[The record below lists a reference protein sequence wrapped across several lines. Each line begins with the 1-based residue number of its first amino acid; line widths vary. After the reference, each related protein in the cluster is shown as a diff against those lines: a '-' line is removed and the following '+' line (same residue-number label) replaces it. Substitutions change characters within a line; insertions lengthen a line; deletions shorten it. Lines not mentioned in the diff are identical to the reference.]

1 MAYYLNYTT
10 VEGTRMAKINTQEIK
25 NKIIKIAK
33 KYGIDP
39 KLALAVA
46 KQESGY
52 NPRAKSHAGAMGVF
66 QLMPATAKG
75 LGVKDAYN
83 VDQNIEGGIKYLKQ
97 MLHQNNGNTALA
109 LAAYNA
115 GQGNVNKYKGVPP
128 FKETRH
134 YVKTI
139 LNSVGTMNDNPT
151 GAAARLEGEVSNTSN
166 RGGDRTVMADGTNTL
181 KDYMLQQR
189 DYNKAPFV
197 DEARAVQTPYG
208 LALAKFRNGLLSY
221 RDLATQFPTE
231 VAEDGITPNM
241 TPSVFTAKEE
251 ELRNPIA
258 PDIDYNTLREIS
270 ESEDKRIQ
278 DYLRQAQA
286 NRIAQTEAQYA
297 DYQKAILD
305 NPRLKQSGYY
315 INPER
320 ARRSAIGTA
329 GIGQDTYI
337 AGQNA
342 EWMAN
347 QSNAVGMPYD
357 QYMAAQDAIYKNNL
371 TMLQKKMDDLNKL
384 QQQGAITDRQYL
396 QSRKGLTDAVAALQ
410 QEYVKGNLDYQKGV
424 ATKMLENQGKIDEQL
439 IKNYGDI
446 YVQGQKNVG
455 DLATGAMADT
465 TNRQKANL
473 DAVAGDIGNQ
483 RNYNA
488 SIYSSDVNRYRGELE
503 SQDRNAKLQ
512 QEADQFNMLQN
523 LRDAQA
529 KYYSSMGDAYAGYA
543 GTLGGNAGG
552 TPALTQ
558 RNPNAGL
565 FTLDGLIGR
574 Q

>member
-1 MAYYLNYTT
+1 
-10 VEGTRMAKINTQEIK
+10 MAKINTQEIK

-33 KYGIDP
+33 KYGVDP

-151 GAAARLEGEVSNTSN
+151 GAAAQLEGEVSNTSN
-166 RGGDRTVMADGTNTL
+166 SGGDRTVMADGTNTL

-189 DYNKAPFV
+189 DYNQAPFV

-258 PDIDYNTLREIS
+258 PDIDYNTLRELN

-286 NRIAQTEAQYA
+286 NQIAQMEAQYA

-315 INPER
+315 VNPER

-329 GIGQDTYI
+329 GIGQDTYL

-396 QSRKGLTDAVAALQ
+396 QSRKGLTEAVAALQ

-473 DAVAGDIGNQ
+473 DAVTGDIGNQ

-488 SIYSSDVNRYRGELE
+488 SIYGSDVNRYRGELE

-512 QEADQFNMLQN
+512 QEANQFNMLQN

-529 KYYSSMGDAYAGYA
+529 KYYSGMGDAYAGYA

>member
-1 MAYYLNYTT
+1 
-10 VEGTRMAKINTQEIK
+10 MAKINTQEIK

-52 NPRAKSHAGAMGVF
+52 NPRAKSHVGAMGVF

-75 LGVKDAYN
+75 LGVKDAYD

-151 GAAARLEGEVSNTSN
+151 GAAAQLEGEVSNTSN

-181 KDYMLQQR
+181 KNYMLQQR
-189 DYNKAPFV
+189 DYNQAPFV

-208 LALAKFRNGLLSY
+208 LALAKFRNGLLGY
-221 RDLATQFPTE
+221 RDLAAQFPTE

-241 TPSVFTAKEE
+241 IPSVFTAKEE

-258 PDIDYNTLREIS
+258 PDIDYNTLRELN

-286 NRIAQTEAQYA
+286 NQIAQMETQYA

-329 GIGQDTYI
+329 GIGQDTYL

-396 QSRKGLTDAVAALQ
+396 QSRKGLTDAVAGLQ

-455 DLATGAMADT
+455 NLATGAMADT
-465 TNRQKANL
+465 TDRQKANL
-473 DAVAGDIGNQ
+473 AAVAGDIGNQ

-488 SIYSSDVNRYRGELE
+488 SIYGSDVNRYRGELE
-503 SQDRNAKLQ
+503 SQDRNTKLQ
-512 QEADQFNMLQN
+512 QETDQFNMLQN

-529 KYYSSMGDAYAGYA
+529 KYYSGMGDAYAGYA

>member
-10 VEGTRMAKINTQEIK
+10 VEGTRMVKINTQEIK

-52 NPRAKSHAGAMGVF
+52 NPHAKSHAGAMGVF

-115 GQGNVNKYKGVPP
+115 GQSNVNKYKGVPP

-134 YVKTI
+134 YVKTV

-151 GAAARLEGEVSNTSN
+151 GAAAQLEGKVSNTSN
-166 RGGDRTVMADGTNTL
+166 RGGDGTVMADGTNAL

-189 DYNKAPFV
+189 DYNNAPFV

-221 RDLATQFPTE
+221 RDLAAQFPTE

-251 ELRNPIA
+251 ELRTPVA

-329 GIGQDTYI
+329 GIGQDTYL

-342 EWMAN
+342 EWMAK

-396 QSRKGLTDAVAALQ
+396 QSRKGLTEAVAALQ
-410 QEYVKGNLDYQKGV
+410 QEYVKGNLDYQKSV

-529 KYYSSMGDAYAGYA
+529 KYYSGMGDAYAGYA

>member
-151 GAAARLEGEVSNTSN
+151 GAAAQLEGEVSNTSN
-166 RGGDRTVMADGTNTL
+166 RGGDGTVMADGTNAL

-189 DYNKAPFV
+189 DYNNAPFV

-221 RDLATQFPTE
+221 RDVATQFPTE

-251 ELRNPIA
+251 ELRNPVA

-329 GIGQDTYI
+329 GIGQDTYL

-396 QSRKGLTDAVAALQ
+396 QSRKGLTEAVTALQ

-543 GTLGGNAGG
+543 GNLGGNAGG

>member
-33 KYGIDP
+33 KYGINP

-83 VDQNIEGGIKYLKQ
+83 VDQNIEGGIRYLKQ

-151 GAAARLEGEVSNTSN
+151 GAAAQLEGEVSNTSN
-166 RGGDRTVMADGTNTL
+166 RGGDGTVMADGTNTL

-251 ELRNPIA
+251 ELRNPVA

-286 NRIAQTEAQYA
+286 NQIAQTEAQYA

-329 GIGQDTYI
+329 GIGQDTYL

-371 TMLQKKMDDLNKL
+371 TMLQEKMDDLNKL

-396 QSRKGLTDAVAALQ
+396 QSRKGLTEAVAALQ

-488 SIYSSDVNRYRGELE
+488 SIYGSDVNRYRGELE

-529 KYYSSMGDAYAGYA
+529 KYYSGMGDAYAGYA

>member
-83 VDQNIEGGIKYLKQ
+83 VDQNIEGGIRYLKQ

-151 GAAARLEGEVSNTSN
+151 GAAAQLEGEVSNTSN
-166 RGGDRTVMADGTNTL
+166 RGGDGTVMADGTNTL

-251 ELRNPIA
+251 ELRNPVA

-286 NRIAQTEAQYA
+286 NQIAQTEAQYA

-329 GIGQDTYI
+329 GIGQDTYL

-396 QSRKGLTDAVAALQ
+396 QSRKGLTEAVAALQ
-410 QEYVKGNLDYQKGV
+410 QEYVKGNLDYQKSV

-488 SIYSSDVNRYRGELE
+488 SIYGSDVNRYRGELE

-529 KYYSSMGDAYAGYA
+529 KYYSGMGDAYAGYA

>member
-1 MAYYLNYTT
+1 
-10 VEGTRMAKINTQEIK
+10 MAKINTQEIK

-151 GAAARLEGEVSNTSN
+151 GAAAQLEGEVSNTSN
-166 RGGDRTVMADGTNTL
+166 SGGDRTVMADGTNTL

-189 DYNKAPFV
+189 DYNQAPFV

-258 PDIDYNTLREIS
+258 PDIDYNTLRELN

-286 NRIAQTEAQYA
+286 NQIAQMEAQYA

-315 INPER
+315 VNPER

-329 GIGQDTYI
+329 GIGQDTYL

-396 QSRKGLTDAVAALQ
+396 QSRKGLTEAVAALQ

-473 DAVAGDIGNQ
+473 DAVTGDIGNQ

-488 SIYSSDVNRYRGELE
+488 SIYGSDVNRYRGELE

-512 QEADQFNMLQN
+512 QEANQFNMLQN

-529 KYYSSMGDAYAGYA
+529 KYYSGMGDAYAGYA

>member
-10 VEGTRMAKINTQEIK
+10 VEGTRMVKINTQEIK

-52 NPRAKSHAGAMGVF
+52 NPRAKSHVGAMGVF

-115 GQGNVNKYKGVPP
+115 GQSNVNKYKGVPP

-134 YVKTI
+134 YVKTV

-151 GAAARLEGEVSNTSN
+151 GAAAQLEGKVSNTSN
-166 RGGDRTVMADGTNTL
+166 RGGDGTVMADGTNAL

-189 DYNKAPFV
+189 DYNQAPFV

-221 RDLATQFPTE
+221 RDLAAQFSKE

-251 ELRNPIA
+251 ELRTPVA

-329 GIGQDTYI
+329 GIGQDTYL

-396 QSRKGLTDAVAALQ
+396 QSRKGLTEAVTALQ
-410 QEYVKGNLDYQKGV
+410 QEYVKGNLDYQKSV

-488 SIYSSDVNRYRGELE
+488 SIYGSDVNRYRGELE

-529 KYYSSMGDAYAGYA
+529 KYYSGMGDAYAGYA

>member
-221 RDLATQFPTE
+221 RDLVAQFPTE

-329 GIGQDTYI
+329 GIGQDTYL

-371 TMLQKKMDDLNKL
+371 TMLQKKMEDLNKL

-455 DLATGAMADT
+455 NLATGAMADT
-465 TNRQKANL
+465 TDRQKANL

-488 SIYSSDVNRYRGELE
+488 SIYGSDVNRYRGELE

-529 KYYSSMGDAYAGYA
+529 KYYSGMGDAYAGYA

>member
-75 LGVKDAYN
+75 LGVKDAYD
-83 VDQNIEGGIKYLKQ
+83 VEQNIEGGIKYLKQ

-115 GQGNVNKYKGVPP
+115 GQSNVNKYKGVPP

-134 YVKTI
+134 YVKTV

-251 ELRNPIA
+251 ELRNPVA
-258 PDIDYNTLREIS
+258 PDIDYNTLREMN

-286 NRIAQTEAQYA
+286 NQIAQMEAQYA

-329 GIGQDTYI
+329 GIGQDTYL

-410 QEYVKGNLDYQKGV
+410 QEYVKGNLDYQKSV

-439 IKNYGDI
+439 VKNYGDI
-446 YVQGQKNVG
+446 YIQGQKNVG

-488 SIYSSDVNRYRGELE
+488 SIYGSDVNRYRGELE

-529 KYYSSMGDAYAGYA
+529 KYYSGMGDAYAGYA

-558 RNPNAGL
+558 RSPNAGL

>member
-221 RDLATQFPTE
+221 RDLAAQFPTE

-329 GIGQDTYI
+329 GIGQDTYL

-371 TMLQKKMDDLNKL
+371 TMLQKKMEDLNKL

-455 DLATGAMADT
+455 NLATGAMADT
-465 TNRQKANL
+465 TDRQKANL

-488 SIYSSDVNRYRGELE
+488 SIYGSDVNRYRGELE

-529 KYYSSMGDAYAGYA
+529 KYYSGMGDAYAGYA

>member
-1 MAYYLNYTT
+1 
-10 VEGTRMAKINTQEIK
+10 MAKINTQEIK

-221 RDLATQFPTE
+221 RDLVAQFPTE

-329 GIGQDTYI
+329 GIGQDTYL

-371 TMLQKKMDDLNKL
+371 TMLQKKMEDLNKL

-455 DLATGAMADT
+455 NLATGAMADT
-465 TNRQKANL
+465 TDRQKANL

-488 SIYSSDVNRYRGELE
+488 SIYGSDVNRYRGELE

-529 KYYSSMGDAYAGYA
+529 KYYSGMGDAYAGYA